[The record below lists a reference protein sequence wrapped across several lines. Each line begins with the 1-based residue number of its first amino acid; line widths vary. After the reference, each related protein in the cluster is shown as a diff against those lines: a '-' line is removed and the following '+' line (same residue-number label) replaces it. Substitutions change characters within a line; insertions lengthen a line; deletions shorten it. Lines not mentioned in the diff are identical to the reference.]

1 MSLVFAIG
9 AVGHQLRP
17 QQVDGLHVLAIL
29 HQLDVLLLLDIV
41 HYRLFFLFR
50 DLLGDLVENA

>member
-1 MSLVFAIG
+1 MSLVFAIW
-9 AVGHQLRP
+9 AVGYQLRP